1 MQNKLKTVETRMSA
15 KSLADTIQIVITQND
30 TGSIATIKALYDY
43 NSSNGSHAI
52 VFKASDATLNLNY
65 AGLDTI
71 NNDSTEINLN
81 INAINDAPKWIDG
94 VPPDTTMIENDTFRI
109 VLGKFVDD
117 VDDTTL
123 VFKLTATSFENYT
136 LYDSITGN
144 PLSTQP
150 GTMTVDS
157 SVYVSYA
164 PGEGDSTASF
174 IPTKLWSGSAE
185 IEAIVTDNIDNPQ
198 NPKSDTTIFIIN
210 IIRIP
215 RPHIFFDIV
224 QNNVFTSYYDILITD
239 TISKATNVTLYI
251 DGNLQDNDD
260 SLQKVGPFTYR
271 SHKEFTQIKE
281 GDGVALRVV
290 ANAVVGD
297 TVKHGGFDVT
307 HARTLSSW
315 GGSSI
320 DGLFRVIGEAGAV
333 TRNQFILIVDSTM
346 FKKGYSG
353 SYKLGDEAR
362 WFSKPVEVSLASYDD
377 DQALYQRNSD
387 NSWTE
392 LPSYSQQGRI
402 RAYTDRMGYFR
413 LGRKTLI
420 VPGLT
425 TLGQNYPN
433 PFNPVTNI
441 TYDVGFVDGPKQQV
455 NLSIYNLLGQHVQ
468 TLVRGQQGPGQ
479 YKIMWYG
486 RDKSG
491 VSVASGIYFVHMTTS
506 AGKVQTKK
514 VMLLR

>member
-1 MQNKLKTVETRMSA
+1 ME
-15 KSLADTIQIVITQND
+15 IQ
-30 TGSIATIKALYDY
+30 
-43 NSSNGSHAI
+43 
-52 VFKASDATLNLNY
+52 
-65 AGLDTI
+65 
-71 NNDSTEINLN
+71 
-81 INAINDAPKWIDG
+81 
-94 VPPDTTMIENDTFRI
+94 
-109 VLGKFVDD
+109 
-117 VDDTTL
+117 
-123 VFKLTATSFENYT
+123 
-136 LYDSITGN
+136 
-144 PLSTQP
+144 
-150 GTMTVDS
+150 S
-157 SVYVSYA
+157 SVYPSE
-164 PGEGDSTASF
+164 GFGDSTALF
-174 IPTKLWSGSAE
+174 IPTELWSGYAE
-185 IEAIVTDNIDNPQ
+185 IEAIVIDSIDNPQ
-198 NPKSDTTIFIIN
+198 NPKSDTTIFIIDV
-210 IIRIP
+210 IRIP
-215 RPHIFFDIV
+215 RPHITFDVV
-224 QNNVFTSYYDILITD
+224 QNNVFTSYFDILITD
-239 TISKATNVTLYI
+239 TISKATNISLYI
-251 DGNLQDNDD
+251 DDNLQDGND

-271 SHKEFTQIKE
+271 AHKEYVQDKE
-281 GDGVALRVV
+281 GDPVRLRAV

-297 TVKHGGFDVT
+297 TTVFGKFDVI
-307 HARTLSSW
+307 HARPLSSW
-315 GGSSI
+315 GGSSM

-333 TRNQFILIVDSTM
+333 TRDQFILLVDSTM

-479 YKIMWYG
+479 YSIMWYG

>member
-1 MQNKLKTVETRMSA
+1 MTT
-15 KSLADTIQIVITQND
+15 KSLVDTIKIVITQND

-43 NSSNGSHAI
+43 NTSNGSHSI
-52 VFKASDATLNLNY
+52 VFKASDATLILNP
-65 AGLDTI
+65 AVLDTI

-81 INAINDAPKWIDG
+81 INAVNDAPEWWSP
-94 VPPDTTMIENDTFRI
+94 VPDTTMVENDTFRI
-109 VLGKFVDD
+109 DLAHFVKD
-117 VDDTTL
+117 VDDSL
-123 VFKLTATSFENYT
+123 LAFKLYPTSFGNYT
-136 LYDSITGN
+136 LYDPITGVSLAGY
-144 PLSTQP
+144 PKP
-150 GTMTVDS
+150 GTMEIQS
-157 SVYVSYA
+157 SEYPSE
-164 PGEGDSTASF
+164 GFGDSTALF
-174 IPTKLWSGSAE
+174 IPTELWSGYAE
-185 IEAIVTDNIDNPQ
+185 IEAIVTDSIDNPQ
-198 NPKSDTTIFIIN
+198 NPKSDTTIFIID

-215 RPHIFFDIV
+215 RPHITFDIV

-239 TISKATNVTLYI
+239 TISKATNVSLYI
-251 DGNLQDNDD
+251 DGNLQDGSD

-271 SHKEFTQIKE
+271 SHKEFIQKKE
-281 GDGVALRVV
+281 GDGVALRAV

-297 TVKHGGFDVT
+297 TVKYDGFDVT

-315 GGSSI
+315 GGSSF

-333 TRNQFILIVDSTM
+333 TRNQFILIVDSTI

-387 NSWTE
+387 NSWIE

-441 TYDVGFVDGPKQQV
+441 TYDVGFVDGPNQQV

>member
-1 MQNKLKTVETRMSA
+1 MV
-15 KSLADTIQIVITQND
+15 
-30 TGSIATIKALYDY
+30 
-43 NSSNGSHAI
+43 
-52 VFKASDATLNLNY
+52 
-65 AGLDTI
+65 
-71 NNDSTEINLN
+71 
-81 INAINDAPKWIDG
+81 
-94 VPPDTTMIENDTFRI
+94 ENDTFRI
-109 VLGKFVDD
+109 DLAHFVKD
-117 VDDTTL
+117 VDDSL
-123 VFKLTATSFENYT
+123 LAFKLYPTSFGNYT
-136 LYDSITGN
+136 LYDPITGVSLAGY
-144 PLSTQP
+144 PKP
-150 GTMTVDS
+150 GTMEIQS
-157 SVYVSYA
+157 SEYPSE
-164 PGEGDSTASF
+164 GFGDSTALF
-174 IPTKLWSGSAE
+174 IPTELWSGYAE
-185 IEAIVTDNIDNPQ
+185 IEAIVTDSIDNPQ
-198 NPKSDTTIFIIN
+198 NPKSDTTIFIID

-215 RPHIFFDIV
+215 RPHITFDIV

-281 GDGVALRVV
+281 GDGVALRAV

-297 TVKHGGFDVT
+297 TIKHGGFNVT

-315 GGSSI
+315 GGSSN

-491 VSVASGIYFVHMTTS
+491 VSVASGIYFIHMTTS